1 MFSYSSSFKG
11 LLNPINKKLGFRVEK
26 REKMKI

>member
-11 LLNPINKKLGFRVEK
+11 LLITINKKLGFRVEK